1 MGPSNR
7 GVGGRQVALAFAQH
21 GSTVYCMNALAVA
34 RDSNSGHNLKVVNN
48 QLWALDLPSLVMR
61 QVNDGPAGQVFGSL
75 SSALPLTPFRRF
87 NLAISARG
95 NGELW
100 AMSTEVADDGMFTT
114 VSGTPICRLYRTPLG
129 SVASLGA
136 LSLDCVLF
144 RTPARFAAGDPL
156 NRNNK
161 QERTLPRIREFIRRH
176 EGCFHSL
183 AEQCY
188 LPSIAEE

>member
-1 MGPSNR
+1 M
-7 GVGGRQVALAFAQH
+7 ALAFAQH

-34 RDSNSGHNLKVVNN
+34 QNTNSGHNLKVVKN
-48 QLWALDLPSLVMR
+48 QLWALDLPSLMMR
-61 QVNDGPAGQVFGSL
+61 QVNDGPAGQIFGS
-75 SSALPLTPFRRF
+75 SSSACALPLTPFRCF

-95 NGELW
+95 DELW
-100 AMSTEVADDGMFTT
+100 AMSTEVADVGMLIT

-129 SVASLGA
+129 SALASLGA

-144 RTPARFAAGDPL
+144 RTPAQFDLFVR
-156 NRNNK
+156 NSNNK

-188 LPSIAEE
+188 LPPIAEE